1 MLTTMLATLSTLA
14 ALQSADF
21 TTDAARAALAP
32 TATSGTPSAMVTVP
46 LTTTRTPAADDHLV
60 NARRAMTDGQ
70 FDIARREFS
79 AALSEERSAGK
90 LPVES
95 SVGLAD
101 ALYAQAYNRAAAF
114 TMEQLAKDAALAG
127 DVDVEA
133 MALADAIW
141 LHADAGQRVH
151 ARKLAARLRVL
162 MKETPLSA
170 EARKAVHGR
179 LG

>member
-1 MLTTMLATLSTLA
+1 
-14 ALQSADF
+14 
-21 TTDAARAALAP
+21 
-32 TATSGTPSAMVTVP
+32 MVTVP

-101 ALYAQAYNRAAAF
+101 ALYAQAYNREAAF

-127 DVDVEA
+127 DVDGLVRRCG
-133 MALADAIW
+133 LVDQAIQVRPSF
-141 LHADAGQRVH
+141 AGG
-151 ARKLAARLRVL
+151 
-162 MKETPLSA
+162 ECG
-170 EARKAVHGR
+170 HG
-179 LG
+179 